1 MRAAGRSFGA
11 AGRSFAVA
19 LHDVEPATFERC
31 AEIREWLAQHGVER
45 MTLLAIPAR
54 DLHPLGERSPE
65 VARWLAERER
75 AGDAIAQHGFQHTEG
90 RGRLS
95 GRGRPQQEFAGL
107 DAEQARRAVD
117 AGRRVLKLASIEP
130 RGFVAP
136 GYAYTPALRAAL
148 EQRFQWWAELFFIQ
162 RVLPAASLGPHLR
175 VPPRGL
181 RTAPGSR
188 RETLPPPLAPA
199 SAGRV
204 QRCLARA
211 LTQLETRMG
220 EPTVRLDVHPRDFER
235 DASVKALER
244 ALRTLRKD
252 RRAVTYDELALR
264 TPASTGAPQRQSQ
277 RRLIGRVRQAQQA
290 TRRGAAYPP
299 EKRDALK
306 GFTSERPA

>member
-1 MRAAGRSFGA
+1 MRSAGRSSG

-54 DLHPLGERSPE
+54 DLHPLGERSQE
-65 VARWLAERER
+65 VARWLTERER

-107 DAEQARRAVD
+107 DSEQARRAVD
-117 AGRRVLKLASIEP
+117 AGRRVLKLAGIEP

-136 GYAYTPALRAAL
+136 GYAYTPALREAL
-148 EQRFQWWAELFFIQ
+148 EQRFQWWAELFAVQ
-162 RVLPAASLGPHLR
+162 RVLPAPCLGPHLR
-175 VPPRGL
+175 VPSGGL
-181 RTAPGSR
+181 RTAPSSL

-199 SAGRV
+199 STARV

-211 LTQLETRMG
+211 LTQLETRVG
-220 EPTVRLDVHPRDFER
+220 EATVRLDVHPRDFDR
-235 DASVKALER
+235 AASVKALAR
-244 ALRTLRKD
+244 ALSALRED
-252 RRAVTYDELALR
+252 RRAITYDDLALHE
-264 TPASTGAPQRQSQ
+264 PASAGAPRQTQ
-277 RRLIGRVRQAQQA
+277 RRLIGRVRQAQR